1 MRKYA
6 RIHAG
11 AIVEFITLED
21 AQDITTM
28 FHPDFIWI
36 EITNLTPEP
45 LYGWLYDGS
54 VFSEPPPIYVDPR
67 PALMAELD
75 QIDRSSARP
84 LRVLIVLDPDIG
96 MGTSERAEL
105 EAMELRAI
113 EIRAELA
120 ALDP

>member
-1 MRKYA
+1 MRTYA
-6 RIHAG
+6 RIYAG

-36 EITNLTPEP
+36 EITGLQPAP

-54 VFSEPPPIYVDPR
+54 VFSEPPPVYVDPR
-67 PALMAELD
+67 PAIMAELD

-84 LRVLIVLDPDIG
+84 LRVLIIADPSIG
-96 MGTSERAEL
+96 EGTAERAEL
-105 EAMELRAI
+105 ETMELRAV
-113 EIRAELA
+113 ELRAQLAEL
-120 ALDP
+120 DE